1 MQQNWLD
8 IQSFFTDQRVLA
20 AIDDLAIA
28 TKFELAG
35 INDAERA
42 QLAARARAELSQF
55 LRRLADAAAAAQE
68 GKIAGIDPRFKELI
82 DAYRSARNDRSN
94 FRSALMRLGADKAA
108 HLLQATDK
116 RTKRELL
123 ESLDELRQIV
133 ERHQQTDISAILEEI

>member
-1 MQQNWLD
+1 MQQHWLD
-8 IQSFFTDQRVLA
+8 IQSFFTDQRVLS

-35 INDAERA
+35 INDAERT
-42 QLAARARAELSQF
+42 QLAAKARQGLSQF
-55 LRRLADAAAAAQE
+55 LLRLAEAAAAAE
-68 GKIAGIDPRFKELI
+68 SGKITGIDPRFKELL

-94 FRSALMRLGADKAA
+94 FRSTLMRLGADKATV
-108 HLLQATDK
+108 LLEAADK

-123 ESLDELRQIV
+123 ESLDELRRIV

>member
-1 MQQNWLD
+1 MQQHWLD
-8 IQSFFTDQRVLA
+8 IQSFFTDQRILS

-35 INDAERA
+35 INDTERM
-42 QLAARARAELSQF
+42 QLAARARKELAQF
-55 LRRLADAAAAAQE
+55 LGRLADAAAAAE
-68 GKIAGIDPRFKELI
+68 SGKITGIDPRFKELL

-94 FRSALMRLGADKAA
+94 FKSSLMRLGADKAA
-108 HLLQATDK
+108 TLLEAVDK
-116 RTKRELL
+116 RAKRELL

>member
-1 MQQNWLD
+1 MQQTWLD
-8 IQSFFTDQRVLA
+8 IQSFFTDQRILS

-35 INDAERA
+35 INDVERI
-42 QLAARARAELSQF
+42 QLAAKARKELAQF
-55 LRRLADAAAAAQE
+55 LLRLADATVAADS
-68 GKIAGIDPRFKELI
+68 GKITGIDPRFKELL

-94 FRSALMRLGADKAA
+94 YRSPLMRLGADNATT
-108 HLLQATDK
+108 LLEASDK

-123 ESLDELRQIV
+123 ESLDELRRIV

>member
-1 MQQNWLD
+1 MQQHWLD
-8 IQSFFTDQRVLA
+8 IQSFFTDQRVLS

-35 INDAERA
+35 INDAERV
-42 QLAARARAELSQF
+42 QLAATARRELSHF
-55 LRRLADAAAAAQE
+55 LLRLADAAAAAE
-68 GKIAGIDPRFKELI
+68 AGKITGIDPRFKELL

-94 FRSALMRLGADKAA
+94 YRSSLMRLGADKATSI
-108 HLLQATDK
+108 LEATDK

-123 ESLDELRQIV
+123 ESLDELRRIV